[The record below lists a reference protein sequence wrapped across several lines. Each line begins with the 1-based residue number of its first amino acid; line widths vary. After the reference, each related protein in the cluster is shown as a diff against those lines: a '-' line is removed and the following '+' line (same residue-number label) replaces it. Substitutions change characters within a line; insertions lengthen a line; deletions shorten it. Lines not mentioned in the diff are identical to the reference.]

1 MGNKTAVIQ
10 ELYNRVSRLTSYGV
24 KEVRVG
30 SLEQVRKGNDLPVV
44 WVGLEGGTEAGNF
57 KNGASVDEMRVTLSI
72 LDNKLK
78 LTNNTLFRE
87 GVNGSGDTYT
97 LSNESAVGVGNT
109 IPLLTWFNDTITR
122 NLTTGPSNGAKL
134 LTQYS
139 TQSTQDPVS
148 STDLIFDGD
157 GIITSNFLDFI
168 GTLQVRPLTVGDAT
182 INVLCEGSVLPGF
195 TYNGVELGTPVDLD
209 FENNLLALLHNIKKH
224 TLTITDFWG
233 NVKGSFIIYTYND
246 TGVAVNGGTSG
257 AMGEPEQ
264 GALII
269 LEKALDTLDL
279 DANGNPDITFSAV
292 ANNRRDISYTVD
304 AFGDYVA
311 IVATVTVESK
321 IFLMGRRR
329 G

>member
-1 MGNKTAVIQ
+1 MTGNKTAVVQ
-10 ELYNRVSRLTSYGV
+10 ELYNRVSRLTAYGV

-30 SLEQVRKGNDLPVV
+30 SLEQARKGNDLPVV

-87 GVNGSGDTYT
+87 ASNGGGDSYT
-97 LSNESAVGVGNT
+97 LSDESSVGVGST
-109 IPLLTWFNDTITR
+109 TPLLTWFNDTVTR

-139 TQSTQDPVS
+139 TQSTQDGVS
-148 STDLIFDGD
+148 SMDLVFDGD
-157 GIITSNFLDFI
+157 EVITSNFLDFM
-168 GTLQVRPLTVGDAT
+168 GVLQVRPLTVGDAM
-182 INVLCEGSVLPGF
+182 INVLCEGSALPGF
-195 TYNGVELGTPVDLD
+195 TYNGVELGAPVDLD
-209 FENNLLALLHNIKKH
+209 FENDLLALLPNIKKH
-224 TLTITDFWG
+224 TLTIKNAWG
-233 NVKGSFIIYTYND
+233 TVKGTFTIFSYND
-246 TGVAVNGGTSG
+246 TGTPKTGDGVTL
-257 AMGEPEQ
+257 GEEEQ
-264 GALII
+264 GALVI